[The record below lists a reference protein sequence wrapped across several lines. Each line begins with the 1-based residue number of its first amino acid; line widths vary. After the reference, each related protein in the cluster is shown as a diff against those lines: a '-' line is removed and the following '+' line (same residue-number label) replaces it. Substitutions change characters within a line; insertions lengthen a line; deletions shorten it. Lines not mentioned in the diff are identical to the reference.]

1 MKIIPSTY
9 WILWEIMIMASYM
22 ADDEALLVFLK
33 VQYPDQSSFQ
43 TSATFGAEALTLA
56 VGIGQGV
63 GEEHD
68 AGRVGAMP
76 QA

>member
-1 MKIIPSTY
+1 
-9 WILWEIMIMASYM
+9 M
-22 ADDEALLVFLK
+22 ADDETLLGFLK
-33 VQYPDQSSFQ
+33 VQYPDQSFFQ
-43 TSATFGAEALTLA
+43 TSAAFGAEARTLA

-68 AGRVGAMP
+68 AGRLGAMP